1 MRIIIL
7 LLLTIFSS
15 LSFAEVKSFTLDNG
29 MKILVKE
36 DHRAPVAVSMVWY
49 NVGSTDEKSGK
60 TGLSH
65 ALEHMMFKGTK
76 TYSAGVFS
84 RLIAANGGQENAM
97 TYFDYTA
104 YHEKIAAS
112 RLPLVF
118 KLEADRMR
126 HLSLDADAFNKEIKV
141 IREERRLRVDDN
153 PQSLAFERF
162 MATANLALPY
172 HQPVIGWMNDLYQM
186 DIKDLRAWYQRYYAP
201 NNATLVVVGDVEP
214 EKVYQL
220 AKKYF
225 GPLQKSFLPKRKK
238 IREPKP
244 LGKKEIKIYA
254 PAQLPVLMLGYSVP
268 SATVAKKAEE
278 PYALEL
284 ISAILDGGESGRFS
298 KDLIRGKHLASN
310 VGVFYDMYSRYSS
323 QFVMFG
329 IPSRDKSIAELKA
342 GMLQEIE
349 DLQTQ
354 LVSKRELQ
362 RVKTQ
367 LIAQHTFE
375 KDSIFGQAMS
385 LGLLETVGLG
395 WQESDAYQK
404 KIQNVTA
411 EQIQATAQRYFQ
423 EKAMTEAELIPVAK
437 GDKKA

>member
-7 LLLTIFSS
+7 LLMAVFAIPGL
-15 LSFAEVKSFTLDNG
+15 AEVKSYTLDNG

-65 ALEHMMFKGTK
+65 ALEHMMFKGTS
-76 TYSAGVFS
+76 TYPAGEFS
-84 RLIAANGGQENAM
+84 KLIAANGGQENAM

-126 HLSLDADAFNKEIKV
+126 HLILDSEAFDKEIKV

-153 PQSLAFERF
+153 PQALAFERF
-162 MATANLALPY
+162 MAAANLAVPY

-201 NNATLVVVGDVEP
+201 NNATLVVVGDVKP
-214 EKVYQL
+214 EAVFQL

-225 GPLQKSFLPKRKK
+225 GPLPKSSLPERKK
-238 IREPKP
+238 IKEPKP
-244 LGKKEIKIYA
+244 LGKKAIKIYA
-254 PAQLPVLMLGYSVP
+254 SAQLPVLMLGYSVP
-268 SATVAKKAEE
+268 SANVAKKTYE

-284 ISAILDGGESGRFS
+284 IAAILDGGESARFS
-298 KDLIRGKHLASN
+298 KDLIRGQHLASN
-310 VGVFYDMYSRYSS
+310 LDVFYDIYSRYGS

-329 IPSRDKSIAELKA
+329 IPSKGKSIAELKA

-349 DLQTQ
+349 KLQTQ
-354 LVSKRELQ
+354 KISRKELQ
-362 RVKTQ
+362 KVKNQ
-367 LIAQHTFE
+367 IIAQHTFE

-385 LGLLETVGLG
+385 LGLLETIGIG
-395 WQESDAYQK
+395 WQESEGYQK
-404 KIQNVTA
+404 KIQQVTA
-411 EQIQATAQRYFQ
+411 EQIQSTAQRYFQ
-423 EKAMTEAELIPVAK
+423 EKAMTEAELVPVAK
-437 GDKKA
+437 GEKKA